1 MILDTYIMK
10 AFWLFL
16 LPVVGW
22 SPVVFR
28 YFRIQRNTNPFFK
41 EVYSHTTGKVLASFI
56 PDVPF
61 KEVFQGTVYD
71 CVDNQTIESVA
82 KHLATQFI
90 SYEINDGIHRIVH
103 KIMEKN

>member
-1 MILDTYIMK
+1 MK

-22 SPVVFR
+22 SPVVIR
-28 YFRIQRNTNPFFK
+28 YFRIQGNTNPFLK
-41 EVYSHTTGKVLASFI
+41 ELCAHTKGKVLASFI

-61 KEVFQGTVYD
+61 KEVLQGTVYD
-71 CVDNQTIESVA
+71 CVDNRTVEFVA

-90 SYEINDGIHRIVH
+90 SYEVNDGLHKIVH
-103 KIMEKN
+103 HILENS